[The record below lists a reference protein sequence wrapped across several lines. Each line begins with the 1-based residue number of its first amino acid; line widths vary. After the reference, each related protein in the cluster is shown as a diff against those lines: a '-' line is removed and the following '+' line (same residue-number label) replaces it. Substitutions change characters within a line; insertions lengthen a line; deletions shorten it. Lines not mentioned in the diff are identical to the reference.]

1 MGWEVAGCDPLL
13 ARCHAVT
20 IASAGCLYSH
30 GGLARPTPRCP
41 PLSSTAVWR
50 PGGAAVELLSAGPA
64 LSHHAGCLLSANR
77 LLLVGGWDGKTRTS
91 RVHCLD
97 LQTAVWLPLTE
108 ESGSQ
113 PPHGLS
119 GHTAT
124 KINDSLICVLGREG
138 GLKVQRKFGD
148 IFLLRLRVGAG
159 GGSYSW
165 SPAPVKT
172 QSRSGHCAILAPS
185 LRDHKLYGL
194 FVLGGRD
201 DQQVNK
207 CGQWAADEVAG
218 PGPASKAVEAGL
230 AAAAL
235 DKATSAPLA
244 LRYHSMTAV
253 TETCVLVHGGQ
264 NFKGRENVTG
274 ASSVCLFRAGAAHW
288 YTLHSTTGPAARW
301 QTVTYNLVPH
311 TTIVTFL
318 IHPDPV
324 WMFIFMLL
332 RNCGQICARNGDTGG
347 RCLHCGRERRTSCA
361 GQCHETLLPFLN
373 FQKLTAGY
381 GNNNIVIFVGQQNQS
396 LRRMTNSRGEQI
408 TIH

>member
-1 MGWEVAGCDPLL
+1 MGWEVAGCEPLL

-20 IASAGCLYSH
+20 VASAGCLFSH
-30 GGLARPTPRCP
+30 GGLARPAPLGL

-50 PGGAAVELLSAGPA
+50 PGGAAVELLSTGPA

-77 LLLVGGWDGKTRTS
+77 LLLVGGWDGKSRTS

-97 LQTAVWLPLTE
+97 LQTAAWLPLTE
-108 ESGSQ
+108 EPGSQ
-113 PPHGLS
+113 APHGLS

-124 KINDSLICVLGREG
+124 RINDSLICVLGREG
-138 GLKVQRKFGD
+138 GLKIQRKFGD

-201 DQQVNK
+201 DQQVHK
-207 CGQWAADEVAG
+207 CGQWPADEVARPG
-218 PGPASKAVEAGL
+218 PGIATVEAGL

-253 TETCVLVHGGQ
+253 TDTCVLVHGGQ
-264 NFKGRENVTG
+264 NFKGRENVSG

-288 YTLHSTTGPAARW
+288 YTLHSSTTGPAARR
-301 QTVTYNLVPH
+301 QTVTASIIRHITWYHTQLLPH
-311 TTIVTFL
+311 S
-318 IHPDPV
+318 
-324 WMFIFMLL
+324 IFMLL
-332 RNCGQICARNGDTGG
+332 RTCGQICAWNGDAGG
-347 RCLHCGRERRTSCA
+347 KCLHCGRHQRTSGA

-373 FQKLTAGY
+373 FQQLTAGY